1 MNKVV
6 VEIISFM
13 QDKLV
18 KFKAALFY
26 RNVTLYTILQN
37 VAYVEDFFDKVLCV
51 VTNNKLYKDYKVT
64 SCKIANN
71 PDVVSN
77 RLYTVSITSK
87 DNLCPIDV
95 LIPFDFTLINF
106 NTPLGWGAVIN
117 ICLRALNAKLT
128 QLNTQNLAPYLDY

>member
-6 VEIISFM
+6 LEIISFM

-18 KFKAALFY
+18 KLKPAMFY
-26 RNVTLYTILQN
+26 RNVSSYAISQN
-37 VAYVEDFFDKVLCV
+37 VTYVEDFFDKVLCV
-51 VTNNKLYKDYKVT
+51 VANNKLYKDYKVT

-77 RLYTVSITSK
+77 RLYTVTINSK
-87 DNLCPIDV
+87 NNLCPIEV

-106 NTPLGWGAVIN
+106 NTPLGWGAIIN
-117 ICLRALNAKLT
+117 IALRALNAKLT
-128 QLNTQNLAPYLDY
+128 QLNTQNLAPYLDF